1 VPAQNAGAVR
11 LSLQFPHEKC
21 GRFPL
26 ASFTQKIK
34 NKKLKY
40 FLQPKSIQ
48 KAYDFVI
55 GNSCGP
61 LIKATRLRMPS
72 LRCFYSYCCTKS
84 YFTYDLLF
92 TK

>member
-1 VPAQNAGAVR
+1 M
-11 LSLQFPHEKC
+11 
-21 GRFPL
+21 
-26 ASFTQKIK
+26 QKK
-34 NKKLKY
+34 LRTKLKY

-61 LIKATRLRMPS
+61 LIKATRLRMPT

-84 YFTYDLLF
+84 YVTYDLNLTQLNPREGLQWKSF
-92 TK
+92 L